1 MSEIVNWIGSICSIL
16 GAIYAL
22 RQANVAKKA
31 ANLAQSIKHQ
41 LISHRKT
48 SELSELQALLNAAQ
62 KAFNKYGSSNPK
74 GLAGISHNLDAEVV
88 LDFINKLKSF
98 RDYFSDHSTNVADE
112 TYNEIYLELIEFR
125 KASSGK
131 KISEH
136 GSNILNIVVGF
147 SPNLKREL
155 TDQKES
161 IVE

>member
-98 RDYFSDHSTNVADE
+98 RDYFSDDSTNVADE
-112 TYNEIYLELIEFR
+112 TYNEIYLELIEFK
-125 KASSGK
+125 KASSVK